1 MARGRFIS
9 LEGPEGAGKSTHL
22 AALAGRLRA
31 AGLTVRTTREPGG
44 TRLGE
49 AIRAILQHD
58 AAGEAPTPTA
68 ELLLF
73 LACRAQLMDEV
84 IGPALDRGE
93 WVLSDRFC
101 DSTFA
106 YQGYG
111 RGMDLEALRALNRF
125 ATHATKPDLT
135 VLLDIPEAESKAR
148 VAGRGAAD
156 RFERERAEFHRRV
169 AEGFRTLARRSHRIV
184 RIDSTGSQEATA
196 EAIWAAVAPLLRE
209 TAHEDIS
216 QEGEKE
222 P

>member
-1 MARGRFIS
+1 MARGRFIT

-22 AALAGRLRA
+22 ALLAERLRA
-31 AGLTVRTTREPGG
+31 AGVPVLTTREPGG

-49 AIRAILQHD
+49 AVRALLQYD

-84 IGPALDRGE
+84 IRPALERGE

-111 RGMDLEALRALNRF
+111 RGMDLAELKALNRF
-125 ATHATKPDLT
+125 ATHAWKPDLT
-135 VLLDIPEAESKAR
+135 VLLDIPEEESRAR
-148 VAGRGAAD
+148 VAGRGKAD
-156 RFERERAEFHRRV
+156 RFEREREDFHRRV
-169 AEGFRTLARRSHRIV
+169 AEGFRALAKGSARIL
-184 RIDSTGSQEATA
+184 RIDSTGAREETA
-196 EAIWAAVAPLLRE
+196 RAIWAAVETLLQKERE
-209 TAHEDIS
+209 HDA
-216 QEGEKE
+216 
-222 P
+222 

>member
-1 MARGRFIS
+1 MARGHFVS

-22 AALAGRLRA
+22 ARLAERLRA
-31 AGLTVRTTREPGG
+31 EGLTVRTTREPGG
-44 TRLGE
+44 TKLGE

-58 AAGEAPTPTA
+58 AAGEPPTPTA

-84 IGPALDRGE
+84 IRPALDRGE

-111 RGMDLEALRALNRF
+111 RGMDLAELRALNRF
-125 ATHATKPDLT
+125 ATHAAKPDLT
-135 VLLDIPEAESKAR
+135 LLLDIPEAESRAR
-148 VAGRGAAD
+148 VAGRGAPD
-156 RFERERAEFHRRV
+156 RFERERVDFHRRV
-169 AEGFRTLARRSHRIV
+169 AEGFRDLARHSHRIV
-184 RIDSTGSQEATA
+184 RIASTGTTEATA
-196 EAIWAAVAPLLRE
+196 EAVWAAVRPLL
-209 TAHEDIS
+209 
-216 QEGEKE
+216 QEGER

>member
-1 MARGRFIS
+1 MARGRFIT

-22 AALAGRLRA
+22 ALLAERLRA
-31 AGLTVRTTREPGG
+31 VGLRVRTTREPGG

-49 AIRAILQHD
+49 AVRAILQHD
-58 AAGEAPTPTA
+58 AAGEPPLPRA

-84 IGPALDRGE
+84 IRPALRQGE

-111 RGMDLEALRALNRF
+111 RGMGLGALRALNAF
-125 ATHATKPDLT
+125 ATEDSEPDLT
-135 VLLDIPEAESKAR
+135 LLLDIPEAESRAR
-148 VAGRGAAD
+148 VSGRGAAD
-156 RFERERAEFHRRV
+156 RFERERADFHRRV
-169 AEGFRTLARRSHRIV
+169 AEGFRNLARDTPRIR
-184 RIDSTGSQEATA
+184 RIDSSGTPEATA
-196 EAIWAAVAPLLRE
+196 EAVWAAVQPLL
-209 TAHEDIS
+209 
-216 QEGEKE
+216 QEGER